1 MATITL
7 AESAK
12 LAQNELVAGV
22 IEHII
27 DVNQFFEVL
36 PFQGVNGS
44 SLSVTREKT
53 LGPVAATGVG
63 EDIGYTPAPIAAQ
76 AYSNAGDYAIGDI
89 VSVPD
94 GTNVN
99 PTRYFVNI
107 KAQDG
112 SGAVTVVA
120 NQPGGSN
127 GGEFWK
133 EIEVTVEG
141 LNKATRQTAKDPA
154 TFENVNFNLTTILGD
169 AHINGLVQAT
179 RSNAGNDQTVA
190 QIGSKAKAAGRE
202 FQRML
207 IEGDGTTTNRDGTAP
222 SAGSAFTTNEFPG
235 LNKFIDDA
243 GASQKIGSTGSP
255 TAISGDGVDDD
266 KVLEVLDEGLDKIKD
281 KDNTVD
287 YIMLH
292 PKTMR
297 AIKKALRKAG
307 GATMEEFL
315 TLPSGNQVMTYSNT
329 PVFKNEF
336 VAAGTDS
343 SIYFGTLDDGSE
355 SVGVAGLTA
364 ENEAG
369 IQVIPVGV
377 SENRDEDIY
386 RIRWYCGLANFS
398 QRGVARAY
406 IRY

>member
-7 AESAK
+7 AEAAK

-36 PFQGVNGS
+36 PFEGVNGS
-44 SLSVTREKT
+44 SLSITREKT
-53 LGPVAATGVG
+53 LGPVATTGVG
-63 EDIGYTPAPIAAQ
+63 EDIGYTGAPIAAQ
-76 AYSNAGDYAIGDI
+76 AYSSSGEYAIGDI
-89 VSVPD
+89 VSVAAAS
-94 GTNVN
+94 GTVS
-99 PTRYFVNI
+99 PVRYFVNI

-112 SGAVTVVA
+112 SGTTTTAA
-120 NQPGGSN
+120 NQPAGSN
-127 GGEFWK
+127 GAEFWK

-141 LNKATRQTAKDPA
+141 INKAQRQTAKDPA

-169 AHINGLVQAT
+169 AHVNGLVQAT

-207 IEGDGTTTNRDGTAP
+207 IEGDGTTVNREGTAP
-222 SAGSAFTTNEFPG
+222 SAGGAFTTNEFPG

-243 GASQKIGSTGSP
+243 GTGQKIGSTGSE
-255 TAISGDGVDDD
+255 TDISASDDA
-266 KVLEVLDEGLDKIKD
+266 VLEVLDEGIDLVKD

-287 YIMLH
+287 YIMLN

-315 TLPSGNQVMTYSNT
+315 TLPSGNQVMTYSAT

-336 VAAGTDS
+336 VKAGTSS

-355 SVGVAGLTA
+355 SVGIAGLTS

-369 IQVIPVGV
+369 LQVIPVGT
-377 SENRDEDIY
+377 SESRDEQIY

-398 QRGVARAY
+398 QLGVARAY
-406 IRY
+406 ISY